1 MHVLSWI
8 FSCIV
13 VLLVQGNSSQWV
25 RSISIF
31 SKHMHEK
38 LYINYFP
45 MLVSEVLRWNDLVKD
60 IGMGQ
65 RGEVKDDV
73 LSVTY
78 CNTLN
83 YVCIF
88 ISYFLRS
95 VIGQTHR

>member
-1 MHVLSWI
+1 
-8 FSCIV
+8 
-13 VLLVQGNSSQWV
+13 
-25 RSISIF
+25 
-31 SKHMHEK
+31 
-38 LYINYFP
+38 